1 MDFHSKLQFMI
12 EKEIFPFNMLHII
25 LDKIWMVRFGYDFI
39 DIDYIW
45 SIVYYKDNAMIASK
59 QKAYISISCK
69 LMLLLPANSITRIV
83 NHTVSSWSTRWRIT
97 RIWLFNTEIVF
108 TNISMLTIR
117 IPGTFRSASS
127 NSVWLWNQS
136 LLTSFF

>member
-1 MDFHSKLQFMI
+1 MGSFSLCCTF
-12 EKEIFPFNMLHII
+12 
-25 LDKIWMVRFGYDFI
+25 VRFENDFI
-39 DIDYIW
+39 DIDYIC
-45 SIVYYKDNAMIASK
+45 SIVYSYAKIASK
-59 QKAYISISCK
+59 QKAFISISCNS
-69 LMLLLPANSITRIV
+69 MLFLPANSITRIV

-136 LLTSFF
+136 LLTSFFLEISKQNLETSRD

>member
-1 MDFHSKLQFMI
+1 MNGTIWIWFHWYWLYLKYSK
-12 EKEIFPFNMLHII
+12 
-25 LDKIWMVRFGYDFI
+25 
-39 DIDYIW
+39 
-45 SIVYYKDNAMIASK
+45 AMIASK

-83 NHTVSSWSTRWRIT
+83 NHTVSPWSTWWRIT

-136 LLTSFF
+136 LLTSFFLEIPKVNKKFRHIKRLNKVGLLIL

>member
-1 MDFHSKLQFMI
+1 MNGTIWIWFHWYWLYLKYSN
-12 EKEIFPFNMLHII
+12 P
-25 LDKIWMVRFGYDFI
+25 
-39 DIDYIW
+39 
-45 SIVYYKDNAMIASK
+45 MIASK

-69 LMLLLPANSITRIV
+69 LMLFLPANCITRIV

-117 IPGTFRSASS
+117 ISSTFRSASS
-127 NSVWLWNQS
+127 NSVWLRNQS
-136 LLTSFF
+136 LLTSFFLEISEKSTKFREIKWLNELGLLII